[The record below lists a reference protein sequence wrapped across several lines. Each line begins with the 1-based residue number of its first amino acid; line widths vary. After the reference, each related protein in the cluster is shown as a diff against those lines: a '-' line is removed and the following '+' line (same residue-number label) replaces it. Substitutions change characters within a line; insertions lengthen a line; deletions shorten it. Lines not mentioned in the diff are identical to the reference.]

1 MILRLSEG
9 PDVLGEYEEK
19 RSRFVCVLRRCT
31 SEAQAR
37 AHIAEQRHRYP
48 SAGHHCSAFLIEV
61 PDAARI
67 ERSNDDGEPSG
78 TAGAPMLD
86 VLRGSSLTDVC
97 AVVVRWF
104 GGTKLGAGG
113 LARAYGVSVS
123 TALDL
128 ARETG
133 RIRRV
138 ERLTKLST
146 DVDLAVAAKVEA
158 ELRRKGLTVL
168 GVEYG
173 RRARISI
180 ATDNPEQPASVLAA
194 ATSGGAV
201 WTDDGMVEFE
211 GFGCDSAR

>member
-1 MILRLSEG
+1 MLRLSEG
-9 PDVLGEYEEK
+9 PDLVGEYEEK
-19 RSRFVCVLRRCT
+19 RSRFIGVLRRCT
-31 SEAQAR
+31 SEAEAR

-48 SAGHHCSAFLIEV
+48 SAGHCCSAFLVEV
-61 PDAARI
+61 PHAQRI
-67 ERSNDDGEPSG
+67 ERSNDDGEPTG

-86 VLRGSSLTDVC
+86 VLRGSGLTDVC

-123 TALDL
+123 TALDE
-128 ARETG
+128 ARRTD

-138 ERLTKLST
+138 QRLTKLST
-146 DVDLAVAAKVEA
+146 EIDLMIAAKVEA
-158 ELRRKGLTVL
+158 ELRRRGLTVL

-180 ATDNPEQPASVLAA
+180 AADALDGPASVLAA

-201 WTDDGMVEFE
+201 WTEDGLIEIE
-211 GFGCDSAR
+211 LPT

>member
-1 MILRLSEG
+1 MTPLLRLSEG
-9 PDVLGEYEEK
+9 PDIVGEYEEK
-19 RSRFVCVLRRCT
+19 RSRFVGVLRRCT
-31 SEAQAR
+31 SEDQAR
-37 AHIAEQRHRYP
+37 AHIAEQRRRYP
-48 SAGHHCSAFLIEV
+48 SAGHHCSAFLVEV
-61 PDAARI
+61 PDAGRI

-86 VLRGSSLTDVC
+86 VLRGSGLTDVC

-123 TALDL
+123 AALEAAGQAD
-128 ARETG
+128 

-138 ERLTKLST
+138 QRLTKLAT
-146 DVDLAVAAKVEA
+146 EVDLAIAAKVEA
-158 ELRRKGLTVL
+158 ELRGKGLTVL

-180 ATDNPEQPASVLAA
+180 AADDPQRPVSILAA

-201 WTDDGMVEFE
+201 WSEDGLVEIE
-211 GFGCDSAR
+211 TSARS

>member
-9 PDVLGEYEEK
+9 PDIVGEYEEK
-19 RSRFVCVLRRCT
+19 RSRFVSILRRCT
-31 SEAQAR
+31 SEGQAR
-37 AHIAEQRHRYP
+37 EHIAEQRHTYP

-61 PDAARI
+61 PQAARI

-86 VLRGSSLTDVC
+86 VLRGSGLTDVC

-113 LARAYGVSVS
+113 LSRAYGITVS

-128 ARETG
+128 ARESN

-138 ERLTKLST
+138 QRLTKLST
-146 DVDLAVAAKVEA
+146 DVDLAVSAKVEA

-180 ATDNPEQPASVLAA
+180 ATDNLEQPASVLAA
-194 ATSGGAV
+194 ATSGGAF
-201 WTDDGMVEFE
+201 WTEDGQVEIE
-211 GFGCDSAR
+211 GSGV